1 MTTLAELKLN
11 DKWRV
16 LCYGQFKTG
25 KTAGAATFPRPRI
38 ISLDPDG
45 ADTLLN
51 PELEK
56 KFGYSKSVVD
66 VFIPRPD
73 KRTSRG
79 IATEFNVYDSS
90 CLYFDEAMKK
100 PDSFDTWVLDS
111 ATSLGE
117 AARTKGVILLGG
129 TSLSPKPMSNTQK
142 NAIST
147 GMLLPRLQDFGA
159 ERSLLEQF
167 IDMLLDT
174 DKHVVVLAHEK
185 ELYEGEGE
193 ASKMVGIGPLFTG
206 QSVEKVPIKFSE
218 VYNLRTRKEGS
229 NFVRYLQTSPDGIR
243 ACGSRRGIP
252 DGTLWNYE
260 ALTTALKTIQT
271 QTK

>member
-1 MTTLAELKLN
+1 MATLAELKKN

-38 ISLDPDG
+38 LSLDPDG
-45 ADTLLN
+45 AETLLN
-51 PELEK
+51 PEMERL
-56 KFGYSKSVVD
+56 FGYSKNVVD
-66 VFIPRPD
+66 VFVPKPD
-73 KRTSRG
+73 KRTNRG
-79 IATEFNVYDSS
+79 IATEFNVYDSA
-90 CLYFDEAMKK
+90 CLYFDESMKK

-117 AARTKGVILLGG
+117 AARTKGIILLGG
-129 TSLSPKPMSNTQK
+129 TQLGPKPMSNTQA
-142 NAIST
+142 NAIKT

-167 IDMLLDT
+167 VDMLLDT

-185 ELYEGEGE
+185 DIYEGEGDD
-193 ASKMVGIGPLFTG
+193 ARLVGIGPLFTG
-206 QSVEKVPIKFSE
+206 QSMERVPLKFSE
-218 VYNLRTRKEGS
+218 VYNLRSKKEGQA
-229 NFVRYLQTSPDGIR
+229 FKRFIQTSPDGIR

-252 DGTLWNYE
+252 DGTEWNYN
-260 ALTTALKTIQT
+260 ALTAALKNLT